1 MYFTYSWYFLL
12 LNDPLLISR
21 NSKQI
26 WRSKMPLS
34 ITMTQGFVVF
44 LAFCYFACLFLAF
57 FILYLIFESWQSE
70 GPDDEGQIE
79 DAIRA
84 GPFAQSNWL
93 PKSMAYVSYYS
104 AQWVIWH
111 WKKCIIEFDIF
122 LRPVI
127 QLCWVMLSNA
137 K

>member
-1 MYFTYSWYFLL
+1 MIK
-12 LNDPLLISR
+12 NDREAIWISYCVPPE
-21 NSKQI
+21 KEVI
-26 WRSKMPLS
+26 PFKMPLS

-84 GPFAQSNWL
+84 GPFAAQSNWL
-93 PKSMAYVSYYS
+93 PKSMAYVSYS
-104 AQWVIWH
+104 SN
-111 WKKCIIEFDIF
+111 DN
-122 LRPVI
+122 
-127 QLCWVMLSNA
+127 NA
-137 K
+137 KPQLQLQSVHNHKHHHHHQNNG